1 MTHQYPKY
9 VFHEEFGNGELI
21 NGMHD
26 QPAEDGS
33 VSWFDVMFEHGI
45 EQKVSIDDLYLDEAG
60 MPSSVIKSKQ
70 QISNDSD
77 ERNKARFAGKSL
89 GDIRSMAWRHGHGK
103 GSKVYDKFHDGITE
117 EVELDEDAPK
127 GRGRPPKPGSEAAK
141 RQAEAGGQSEEAV
154 GLEAQLLKHKDLY
167 GQKTGPIKFADGSTH
182 DISSGHRE
190 KALQKIRELRGAG
203 TNPDTRDK
211 TTASMHSSHDKFL
224 QHIGAKPTPKK
235 EYHPMA
241 INKEEVQGITRLKNG
256 TFLAVNESGEAMT
269 FKSQSL
275 AIQFVGEMK
284 LSPKQKDLAAA
295 GKKINPKNNPDEID
309 AEDLRAVR
317 KEEAEG
323 LDEIS
328 QKLATD
334 AFVKRAKQGDDN
346 DGYDDPY
353 GTSPA
358 AKANVKAA
366 KTRHLIGKK
375 FGNAA
380 SNDAAKAYLNKEEVE
395 DLDEISLERARATVA
410 KRTNQRTI
418 ASNLETMAKSNGLPT
433 DRFKKVKD
441 MAGRKAMQNQ
451 EYVAKKEMKE
461 EADQKDSVYVE
472 SNRFRGVEN
481 SIRSVMENNTNLR
494 KLAEVAKWKKN
505 NPE

>member
-45 EQKVSIDDLYLDEAG
+45 EQRVSIDDLYEGAFSSRALKPSDAMIDKMNSIESHSTVRGKDEKGTYTAKLHRPAG
-60 MPSSVIKSKQ
+60 SSKHKELS
-70 QISNDSD
+70 
-77 ERNKARFAGKSL
+77 R
-89 GDIRSMAWRHGHGK
+89 
-103 GSKVYDKFHDGITE
+103 VYDAAESVDE

-167 GQKTGPIKFADGSTH
+167 GQRTGPIKFADGSTH

-211 TTASMHSSHDKFL
+211 TAASMHSSHNKFL

-256 TFLAVNESGEAMT
+256 TFLAVNESGEALT

-275 AIQFVGEMK
+275 AIQFVGE
-284 LSPKQKDLAAA
+284 
-295 GKKINPKNNPDEID
+295 KIK
-309 AEDLRAVR
+309 AMC
-317 KEEAEG
+317 EEEVEG
-323 LDEIS
+323 LDEMGRK
-328 QKLATD
+328 KLLSYRQDNENDRIRLSRKIGIIKGDKMTPDQEKDDKKLSSRIASD
-334 AFVKRAKQGDDN
+334 ELALSKLYPKGPKGEAK
-346 DGYDDPY
+346 
-353 GTSPA
+353 
-358 AKANVKAA
+358 VKA
-366 KTRHLIGKK
+366 TE
-375 FGNAA
+375 
-380 SNDAAKAYLNKEEVE
+380 STE
-395 DLDEISLERARATVA
+395 LDEVSFEKAQAV
-410 KRTNQRTI
+410 Q
-418 ASNLETMAKSNGLPT
+418 
-433 DRFKKVKD
+433 
-441 MAGRKAMQNQ
+441 AGRT
-451 EYVAKKEMKE
+451 
-461 EADQKDSVYVE
+461 DQKNSVYVE

>member
-1 MTHQYPKY
+1 MDASFNHQESLKNKYRITSFSEKKMTHQYPKY
-9 VFHEEFGNGELI
+9 VFHEQFGNGELI

-45 EQKVSIDDLYLDEAG
+45 EQRVSIDDLY
-60 MPSSVIKSKQ
+60 
-70 QISNDSD
+70 
-77 ERNKARFAGKSL
+77 
-89 GDIRSMAWRHGHGK
+89 
-103 GSKVYDKFHDGITE
+103 
-117 EVELDEDAPK
+117 EDTPK

-275 AIQFVGEMK
+275 AIQFVGEME
-284 LSPKQKDLAAA
+284 LSPKQKKLAAA
-295 GKKINPKNNPDEID
+295 GKKINPENDPNEID
-309 AEDLRAVR
+309 AEDLKAVR
-317 KEEAEG
+317 KEE
-323 LDEIS
+323 S
-328 QKLATD
+328 
-334 AFVKRAKQGDDN
+334 
-346 DGYDDPY
+346 
-353 GTSPA
+353 
-358 AKANVKAA
+358 
-366 KTRHLIGKK
+366 
-375 FGNAA
+375 
-380 SNDAAKAYLNKEEVE
+380 
-395 DLDEISLERARATVA
+395 
-410 KRTNQRTI
+410 
-418 ASNLETMAKSNGLPT
+418 
-433 DRFKKVKD
+433 
-441 MAGRKAMQNQ
+441 
-451 EYVAKKEMKE
+451 
-461 EADQKDSVYVE
+461 DQKDSIYVE